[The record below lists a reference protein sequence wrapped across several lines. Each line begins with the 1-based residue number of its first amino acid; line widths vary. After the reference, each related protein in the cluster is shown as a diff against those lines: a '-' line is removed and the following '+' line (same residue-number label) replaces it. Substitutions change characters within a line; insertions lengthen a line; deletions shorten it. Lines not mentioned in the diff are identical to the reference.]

1 MAVIQKFRTALG
13 GFNRQDVQTYIE
25 QAASAHQLELE
36 ELRKR
41 LEGAEQHGRELEFA
55 LSSAETAKSGAAAE
69 EAKVR
74 ASLET
79 STRSLSRLRGELS
92 QTESKLMVA
101 KQELERL
108 QAQVGRLE
116 PMADS
121 YAQLKDRV
129 ATVELDAHR
138 KAQATIEEA
147 EAQAKKIRQ
156 AGAKWLEELFGG
168 YEALREQVN
177 ACALR
182 AEEVRRMFASGD
194 ERCQELMRHTAQPEE
209 ESAHE

>member
-1 MAVIQKFRTALG
+1 MAVIQKFRAALG
-13 GFNRQDVQTYIE
+13 GFNRQDVQAYIE
-25 QAASAHQLELE
+25 QTAASHRQELE
-36 ELRKR
+36 ELQSR
-41 LEGAEQHGRELEFA
+41 LDAAERRSQELESA

-121 YAQLKDRV
+121 YVQLKDRV

-138 KAQATIEEA
+138 KAQDTVSQAREEA
-147 EAQAKKIRQ
+147 ERIRTETGEWLKGVLAQYDTLRRGMDGLLEQVALLSRGTESL
-156 AGAKWLEELFGG
+156 GALDDAARE
-168 YEALREQVN
+168 LREQGG
-177 ACALR
+177 L
-182 AEEVRRMFASGD
+182 E
-194 ERCQELMRHTAQPEE
+194 
-209 ESAHE
+209 

>member
-41 LEGAEQHGRELEFA
+41 LEEAEQHGRELEFA

-138 KAQATIEEA
+138 KAQDTLSQAQEEA
-147 EAQAKKIRQ
+147 ERVRTETRAWLGRVLEQYSLLRQ
-156 AGAKWLEELFGG
+156 GMEGLLEQVQLLSRGSESLGALDDAAR
-168 YEALREQVN
+168 ALRE
-177 ACALR
+177 R
-182 AEEVRRMFASGD
+182 GG
-194 ERCQELMRHTAQPEE
+194 QE
-209 ESAHE
+209 